1 MKKFFSDNNP
11 ISGYNTDFD
20 YPTEKS
26 TEQTD
31 SDSEQYRCASG
42 TSPEEQYCI
51 KDDSK
56 LLRKAEEAFIDS
68 EGERGT
74 FFARLLGVDLG
85 ARREK
90 SPRPADAQQKTE
102 RG

>member
-26 TEQTD
+26 TEQP
-31 SDSEQYRCASG
+31 DSEQYKCASG

-51 KDDSK
+51 KDDSE
-56 LLRKAEEAFIDS
+56 LLRKAEKALFIDS
-68 EGERGT
+68 EGERGA
-74 FFARLLGVDLG
+74 FFAWLLGVDLG
-85 ARREK
+85 ARRSK
-90 SPRPADAQQKTE
+90 SPRPAGAQQE

>member
-31 SDSEQYRCASG
+31 LEQYKCDG
-42 TSPEEQYCI
+42 TSSEEQYCI

-56 LLRKAEEAFIDS
+56 LLKKVENFIDS
-68 EGERGT
+68 EGERVT
-74 FFARLLGVDLG
+74 F
-85 ARREK
+85 
-90 SPRPADAQQKTE
+90 
-102 RG
+102 

>member
-1 MKKFFSDNNP
+1 MIKNFFSDNNP

-26 TEQTD
+26 TEQP
-31 SDSEQYRCASG
+31 DSEQYKCGSG

-51 KDDSK
+51 KEDSELLKNAEKALSK
-56 LLRKAEEAFIDS
+56 LFKEQNRAEEAFIDS

-74 FFARLLGVDLG
+74 F
-85 ARREK
+85 
-90 SPRPADAQQKTE
+90 
-102 RG
+102 